1 MTVKS
6 NDGLQTYI
14 AGKTKEKFEEETG
27 IDIGIITQAESFI
40 SILELKEIA
49 TKKMKRVDKDI
60 HLLKSA
66 IIKAQR
72 KKKQLVEER
81 NGILET
87 LDEVNRIDRNN
98 KLREFIRFRK
108 EVTADVSKLALVTGN
123 IKQERTGQVAEV
135 LG

>member
-1 MTVKS
+1 MAAKS

-14 AGKTKEKFEEETG
+14 AGKTKEKIEEEIG
-27 IDIGIITQAESFI
+27 IDLGIITQAESFI

-49 TKKMKRVDKDI
+49 TNKMKRVDKDI

-72 KKKQLVEER
+72 KKNQLIEAR
-81 NGILET
+81 NGIVET
-87 LDEVNRIDRNN
+87 LKEVNRIDRNN
-98 KLREFIRFRK
+98 KIREFIMFRK